1 MHVLYKWIRNLNIPT
16 GLQLYLSDHVIL
28 AKALYGYEIWGF
40 EYSQIIENSNNDFL
54 RQIVNFRK
62 SISIYILHAELER
75 QLTQINIK
83 SRMISF
89 WLSVVNGKESKLS
102 QFMYTIMLKE
112 QEKGLYDFKWIR
124 CINDILVSVGRPD
137 LLRKSYISNPKAL
150 KLSILRAVSDLYIQ
164 EWNEK
169 VKVSSTGKQYY
180 ICNEAQQNLMTR
192 FGSR

>member
-1 MHVLYKWIRNLNIPT
+1 MNIPID
-16 GLQLYLSDHVIL
+16 LQLYLFDHVIL

-54 RQIVNFRK
+54 RQIV
-62 SISIYILHAELER
+62 IIDIYILHAELGR

-102 QFMYTIMLKE
+102 QLLYTIMLKE

-137 LLRKSYISNPKAL
+137 LLRKGSISNPKAL